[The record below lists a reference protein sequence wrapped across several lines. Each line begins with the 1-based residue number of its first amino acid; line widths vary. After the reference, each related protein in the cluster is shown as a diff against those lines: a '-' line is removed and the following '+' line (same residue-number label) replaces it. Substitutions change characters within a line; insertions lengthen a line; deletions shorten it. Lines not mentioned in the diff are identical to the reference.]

1 MILKTHLC
9 IEILYFSSNKDPI
22 QLIQY
27 CLKAMKK
34 TILFLCFTLIQI
46 GITCRYYTW
55 YPYCEQLGYP
65 CLFNVP
71 KDLNKYLDIDL
82 EEGGHGGEG
91 KPEIK
96 NEHER
101 CDDSMNVELVKS

>member
-1 MILKTHLC
+1 MFK
-9 IEILYFSSNKDPI
+9 S
-22 QLIQY
+22 
-27 CLKAMKK
+27 LKAMKK

-46 GITCRYYTW
+46 AITCRYYTW
-55 YPYCEQLGYP
+55 YPYCKELGYP

-71 KDLNKYLDIDL
+71 KDFNKYLDIDL